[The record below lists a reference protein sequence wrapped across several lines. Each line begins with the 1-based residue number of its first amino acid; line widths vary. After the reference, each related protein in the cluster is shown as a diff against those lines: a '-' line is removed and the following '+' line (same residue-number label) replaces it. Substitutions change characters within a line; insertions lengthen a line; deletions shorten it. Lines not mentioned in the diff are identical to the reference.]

1 MRWVRT
7 LTTDLMEF
15 GLIRR
20 LVKLHSLQFLIIAP
34 STIIFILA
42 VITIVYGVQHAGFN
56 WGMVFTWVVW
66 WGVLI
71 LLFVIIGR
79 GWCITCPFGAI
90 GEWVQRL
97 SLWWKRKWGIE
108 LNLKWPRRL
117 RNLWLPI
124 GLFTVFIFLDAGYG
138 LSNSPQLTV
147 ILIVVMIGG
156 AIWVDLLFERR
167 IYCRYL
173 CPITLF
179 IGISSMFAPFELRRK
194 EEEVCRQCL
203 NKDCI
208 NGNEDTYGCPMMLRH
223 CNFTINELGYPRCHA
238 ACPAG
243 VNSDG
248 YINLI
253 SQGKVKEA
261 LKLHRETTSFVGV
274 LGRVCNHP
282 CETDCERVVVDG
294 HVSIRSLK
302 RFMADHELKV
312 GREKV
317 TPLKK
322 TKKDKVAIVGS
333 GPAGL
338 ACAYDLLRQGY
349 PVTVFEAAPEAGGLL
364 RYGIPEYRLPKEI
377 LDGEIN
383 YLEELGVEI
392 KTNSPVKKLDDIF
405 NHNGGYKAVF
415 LGVGASKS
423 PKLGIPG
430 EDAEGVI
437 HALDFLKRV
446 NSGEKVELG
455 QRVAVIGGGNAAI
468 DAASVAQRLVVGAAA
483 SGGDE
488 AAIDAAA
495 VAQRLGAK
503 EVSIIYRRSRDE
515 MPAISSEIEEAE
527 REGVNFNLLAAPVK
541 ILTENNRIT
550 GVQCIKM
557 ELGEPDDSGRRRPI
571 PIEGSEFDIA
581 VDSLIVAIGQSV
593 DKSTLPQE
601 IKYTDWDTVAID
613 PVTRQTNIAGVFAGG
628 DVVSGPD
635 NVIGVIADGKEAA
648 ISIERYLKG
657 QDLKKGRAAL
667 VKRVSA
673 NGKESEERIVM
684 PKLELEKRDSFSEVE
699 LGFSQEIA
707 TTESSRCWNCGYSHN
722 FEGVDIN
729 RDCIICTEC
738 IKACPNDNIKL
749 RFRRWGH
756 DLWARTKGRLDESV
770 GAIIIAA
777 VVTMVS
783 LLLVLFLP
791 QVRSFMGDVLPAGVP
806 PNDWPRI
813 ASIGLLYMVGVA
825 AALLLMYGF
834 SYLSRLFSG
843 AKDIATK
850 DFFINFGYALLP
862 LGVFKFISDII
873 DHVFRTWG
881 AVADVTVAL
890 AQDFPLNRAY
900 AQDVTVKQLLSADQ
914 TYIVQLVLVAIG
926 FAFSL
931 YIAYK
936 LAGRMFADKEVAFRA
951 FLPIG
956 TFVFVMGMA
965 ALWALSAAL

>member
-1 MRWVRT
+1 
-7 LTTDLMEF
+7 
-15 GLIRR
+15 
-20 LVKLHSLQFLIIAP
+20 
-34 STIIFILA
+34 
-42 VITIVYGVQHAGFN
+42 
-56 WGMVFTWVVW
+56 
-66 WGVLI
+66 
-71 LLFVIIGR
+71 
-79 GWCITCPFGAI
+79 
-90 GEWVQRL
+90 
-97 SLWWKRKWGIE
+97 
-108 LNLKWPRRL
+108 
-117 RNLWLPI
+117 
-124 GLFTVFIFLDAGYG
+124 
-138 LSNSPQLTV
+138 
-147 ILIVVMIGG
+147 
-156 AIWVDLLFERR
+156 
-167 IYCRYL
+167 
-173 CPITLF
+173 
-179 IGISSMFAPFELRRK
+179 
-194 EEEVCRQCL
+194 
-203 NKDCI
+203 
-208 NGNEDTYGCPMMLRH
+208 
-223 CNFTINELGYPRCHA
+223 
-238 ACPAG
+238 
-243 VNSDG
+243 
-248 YINLI
+248 
-253 SQGKVKEA
+253 
-261 LKLHRETTSFVGV
+261 
-274 LGRVCNHP
+274 
-282 CETDCERVVVDG
+282 
-294 HVSIRSLK
+294 
-302 RFMADHELKV
+302 
-312 GREKV
+312 
-317 TPLKK
+317 
-322 TKKDKVAIVGS
+322 
-333 GPAGL
+333 
-338 ACAYDLLRQGY
+338 
-349 PVTVFEAAPEAGGLL
+349 
-364 RYGIPEYRLPKEI
+364 
-377 LDGEIN
+377 
-383 YLEELGVEI
+383 
-392 KTNSPVKKLDDIF
+392 
-405 NHNGGYKAVF
+405 
-415 LGVGASKS
+415 
-423 PKLGIPG
+423 
-430 EDAEGVI
+430 
-437 HALDFLKRV
+437 
-446 NSGEKVELG
+446 
-455 QRVAVIGGGNAAI
+455 
-468 DAASVAQRLVVGAAA
+468 
-483 SGGDE
+483 
-488 AAIDAAA
+488 
-495 VAQRLGAK
+495 
-503 EVSIIYRRSRDE
+503 
-515 MPAISSEIEEAE
+515 
-527 REGVNFNLLAAPVK
+527 
-541 ILTENNRIT
+541 
-550 GVQCIKM
+550 
-557 ELGEPDDSGRRRPI
+557 
-571 PIEGSEFDIA
+571 
-581 VDSLIVAIGQSV
+581 V

-707 TTESSRCWNCGYSHN
+707 TTESSRCWNCGYSPN
-722 FEGVDIN
+722 TEGVDIN

-783 LLLVLFLP
+783 LFLVLFLP
-791 QVRSFMGDVLPAGVP
+791 QMRSFMSGVLPAGVP

-834 SYLSRLFSG
+834 SYLSKLFSG

-862 LGVFKFISDII
+862 LGVLKFISDII

-914 TYIVQLVLVAIG
+914 TYMVQLVLVAIG